1 MAAKTSRSPKKKT
14 AGAPKTA
21 ASKKRA
27 LGRGI
32 DALIP
37 DFEALAAPPDGT
49 PYHQCDIDLIHPNR
63 YQPRQQFDPDELEEL
78 SRSIREKG
86 IIQPLLVRPDEVG
99 FELIAGER
107 RLRASKMAGLT
118 RVPVVIRKIS
128 DAELLEL
135 SIIENIQ
142 REDLNAMEEADA
154 YQRLMD
160 EFDLTQEQVAA
171 RVGKSRPSVANML
184 RLRQL
189 PAPIRDS
196 LRSGEISM
204 GHARALLAAD
214 NAARQTTA
222 WQLVCRKA
230 LSVRQTE
237 ALIKQLNA
245 DPAARPRTT
254 ANSESIY
261 FKDLADSLS
270 RRLGTRVGIK
280 RRGQRGKLEIDF
292 YGDEDL
298 NRLIGL
304 LEKVTL

>member
-1 MAAKTSRSPKKKT
+1 MPAKTSRSPKKKDS
-14 AGAPKTA
+14 GAPP
-21 ASKKRA
+21 KRA

-37 DFEALAAPPDGT
+37 EFEALSAPPDDT
-49 PYHQCDIDLIHPNR
+49 PYRHCAIGLIHANR
-63 YQPRQQFDPDELEEL
+63 YQPRQQFDPADLEEL
-78 SRSIREKG
+78 CQSIREKG

-107 RLRASKMAGLT
+107 RLRASRMAGLT
-118 RVPVVIRKIS
+118 QVPVVIREIS
-128 DAELLEL
+128 DSELLEL

-142 REDLNAMEEADA
+142 RQDLNAMEEADA

-160 EFDLTQEQVAA
+160 EFKLTQEQVAA
-171 RVGKSRPSVANML
+171 RVGKSRSAVANML

-189 PAPIRDS
+189 PTTICDS
-196 LRSGEISM
+196 LRNGELSM
-204 GHARALLAAD
+204 GHARALLAAG
-214 NAARQTTA
+214 NAARQIAA
-222 WQLVCRKA
+222 WQLVRRKG

-237 ALIKQLNA
+237 ELIKQLNA
-245 DPAARPRTT
+245 EPPAKSRPAAS
-254 ANSESIY
+254 SEDIY

-270 RRLGTRVGIK
+270 RRLGTRIAIK

-298 NRLIGL
+298 NRLIRL
-304 LEKVTL
+304 LEKVKL